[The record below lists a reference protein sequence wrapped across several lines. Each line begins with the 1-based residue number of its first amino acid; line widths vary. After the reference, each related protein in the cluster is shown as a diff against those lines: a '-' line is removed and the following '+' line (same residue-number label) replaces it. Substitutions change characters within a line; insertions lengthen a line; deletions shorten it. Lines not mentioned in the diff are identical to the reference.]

1 MFTKCSRL
9 SGLLSLCV
17 LLLGC
22 AEGGPQ
28 LRAAQQPQDVRV
40 VDGDSL
46 VINGARIRLFGIDAP
61 EIRQRCDQAR
71 GESWA
76 CGRWSEQM
84 LRRMVEGQHVQ
95 CETVETDRYG
105 RAVSRCMADG
115 RDLSR
120 AMVEEGAA
128 IAFVRYSTD
137 YVAAETHARRNMRG
151 IWQLNG
157 RGLQRPA
164 QYRAERRRAQAS
176 PDTPPPQ
183 PGCDIKGNISSSG
196 RIYHRPGQRDYART
210 RINLARGERWFCS
223 EGEARAAG
231 WRAARR

>member
-1 MFTKCSRL
+1 MK
-9 SGLLSLCV
+9 
-17 LLLGC
+17 LG
-22 AEGGPQ
+22 AVHQ
-28 LRAAQQPQDVRV
+28 SQDVRV

-46 VINGARIRLFGIDAP
+46 VINGERIRLFGIDAP

-76 CGRWSEQM
+76 CGRWSAQM
-84 LRRMVEGQHVQ
+84 LAQLVEGRHVQ

-105 RAVSRCMADG
+105 RAVSRCLADG

-120 AMVEEGAA
+120 TMVEEGAA
-128 IAFVRYSTD
+128 TAFRRYSTD
-137 YVAAETHARRNMRG
+137 YVAAETRARRTMRG

-164 QYRAERRRAQAS
+164 QYRADRRRALAG
-176 PDTPPPQ
+176 PDTSPPH
-183 PGCDIKGNISSSG
+183 PGCVIKGNISSSG

-223 EGEARAAG
+223 EREARAAG